1 MRLSG
6 LFDGLMDFEGLLGV
20 GLYDRLLCDGLLET
34 LLETFLDTFL
44 EGFSAVIHIV
54 RWNLNSPLK

>member
-34 LLETFLDTFL
+34 FLDTFL